1 MEQSI
6 AIVTGVGLGIGP
18 ATAIRLTKDHSI
30 LKLSAQ
36 SEANPNIT
44 VQQVRVVGLWITI

>member
-6 AIVTGVGLGIGP
+6 AIVTGGGLGIGC
-18 ATAIRLTKDHSI
+18 ATAIRFTKDHST
-30 LKLSAQ
+30 LKLTAQ

-44 VQQVRVVGLWITI
+44 VQQVRVVGPWITN